1 MRLISWAALIA
12 SGVAITTVAVAQQA
26 PQALPP
32 VPAQAVPAQVGPAH
46 DDPNEVICHPGEPIL
61 GSRLSPVRICRTR
74 REWDQIR
81 RDSASVLFQQ
91 QMERSSNCMPH
102 GLC

>member
-1 MRLISWAALIA
+1 MRLISWAVLIA
-12 SGVAITTVAVAQQA
+12 SGVAVTTVAVAQQA
-26 PQALPP
+26 PQASSP
-32 VPAQAVPAQVGPAH
+32 VPAQAAPAH

-61 GSRLSPVRICRTR
+61 GSRLAPLRVCKTR
-74 REWDQIR
+74 GEWDQIR

-102 GLC
+102 GRC